1 MKRAGKVFLV
11 LVLVMAMLWT
21 STGASNVFSVFA
33 ENSASIQT
41 ADEEITGKTENTE
54 EKSTSTEKKEEK
66 TEEPEAVSST
76 QEKQSENL
84 EDGTTAEQKQQET
97 TKKKEE
103 DKETPSEATTETQKS
118 SKQSTK
124 QEDEITIQAGDTE
137 TPTVEEIPLDEYI
150 KVEESGIYIT
160 IDGKQETLT
169 SIRKNKKEIPTGAP
183 VEIMLEYGAIDNLT
197 ENKKLVYQLPSEI
210 TITKAKTDGV
220 VKDGNITAGSYTIT
234 TDGKITIS
242 LDKKYLEKRG
252 GSIKGGT
259 ITVKGKF
266 KDNWGENPGEDTI
279 VFGRVHVTFPFQK
292 KQVST
297 KAELSLNKEIT
308 QYDKDA
314 KTITYKVTAKAPA
327 DNTQDMPDVKVEDVF
342 TTNGDQL
349 VEENNSVYQ
358 NITATEGTTFD
369 TSTGVWQIGT
379 VKPGETYTLEYTVKI
394 KDDFF
399 KDINKVNAGIKN
411 TATAYSEN
419 KNMGGSSAE
428 QKFSNNLNISK
439 VVVQQ
444 DKKNYK
450 IENGHTYVYYKVKVE
465 APADNTN
472 DMTNVVV
479 KDIFQDNKELV

>member
-183 VEIMLEYGAIDNLT
+183 V
-197 ENKKLVYQLPSEI
+197 
-210 TITKAKTDGV
+210 
-220 VKDGNITAGSYTIT
+220 
-234 TDGKITIS
+234 
-242 LDKKYLEKRG
+242 
-252 GSIKGGT
+252 
-259 ITVKGKF
+259 
-266 KDNWGENPGEDTI
+266 
-279 VFGRVHVTFPFQK
+279 
-292 KQVST
+292 
-297 KAELSLNKEIT
+297 
-308 QYDKDA
+308 
-314 KTITYKVTAKAPA
+314 
-327 DNTQDMPDVKVEDVF
+327 
-342 TTNGDQL
+342 
-349 VEENNSVYQ
+349 
-358 NITATEGTTFD
+358 
-369 TSTGVWQIGT
+369 
-379 VKPGETYTLEYTVKI
+379 
-394 KDDFF
+394 
-399 KDINKVNAGIKN
+399 
-411 TATAYSEN
+411 
-419 KNMGGSSAE
+419 
-428 QKFSNNLNISK
+428 
-439 VVVQQ
+439 
-444 DKKNYK
+444 
-450 IENGHTYVYYKVKVE
+450 
-465 APADNTN
+465 
-472 DMTNVVV
+472 
-479 KDIFQDNKELV
+479 